1 MKFNKQVPTTKTVN
15 LAGGKAYKESS
26 KLELVSILLT
36 SFVKSQFY
44 KDEKETIKG
53 VQELIKNIS
62 DKKFIAKAA
71 LYARNEFGMRSISHI
86 VAGELAEH
94 ARGSDWTRRF
104 FDKIVRRPDDML
116 EILSYYFS
124 SYRHYIP
131 NAVKKGFSSALG
143 RFDDYQIAKY
153 RGEGKAFKMIDLVNL
168 IRPKPTDK
176 NREALEGLVKGTLRS
191 TGTWETKLTQAGQLA
206 ENEEQKEEMKEA
218 AWREL
223 LLEKKL
229 GYFAL
234 LRNLRNIL
242 EQAPDMVNEACVQL
256 VNEQYI
262 KKSLVLP
269 FRFMTAIEE
278 IEKMAKVAGHR
289 AVIIALNQALEI
301 SVSNVPTFEGR
312 TLIALDVSGSMQ
324 GKPAAIGALFAA
336 VLAKSNNSAD
346 LLTFDTSAR
355 YVAINPLDTVATIQ
369 KSIPFAGGG
378 TDFHSIFKEI
388 GAKPYDRIIL
398 LSDMQAWVGYDTPKI
413 SFSSYKKASGVK
425 TKVYSFDLQGYG
437 TLQFPEQDV
446 FALAG
451 FSEKI
456 FDVMKLLEQDR
467 NALIHTIEAIEI

>member
-36 SFVKSQFY
+36 SFVKSQYY
-44 KDEKETIKG
+44 KDENETIKG
-53 VQELIKNIS
+53 VQDLVKKIT
-62 DKKFIAKAA
+62 DKKFIAQAA

-94 ARGSDWTRRF
+94 ARGLDWTRRF

-168 IRPKPTDK
+168 IRPKPTAR
-176 NREALEGLVKGTLRS
+176 NNEALHALVKGTLKS
-191 TGTWETKLTQAGQLA
+191 TGTWETKLTQAGQQA
-206 ENEEQKEEMKEA
+206 ENEEQKEEMKA
-218 AWREL
+218 DAWREL

-242 EQAPDMVNEACVQL
+242 EQAPDMINEACTQL
-256 VNEQYI
+256 VNAESI

-269 FRFMTAIEE
+269 FRYMTAIEE
-278 IEKMAKVAGHR
+278 IEKVAKITGSR

-301 SVSNVPTFEGR
+301 SISNVPTFEGR

-369 KSIPFAGGG
+369 RSITFTGGG
-378 TDFHSIFKEI
+378 TNFHSIFNAIEAI
-388 GAKPYDRIIL
+388 PYDRIIL

-413 SFSSYKKASGVK
+413 SFSNYKKASGVK

-437 TLQFPEQDV
+437 TLQFPEDDV

-467 NALIHTIEAIEI
+467 NALIHTIEAVEI